1 MNSKIKGIFN
11 NIVAHWKTPAPGRYV
26 SYKELSAYS
35 VGGMGVQFIMAM
47 SYSVAMSASCW
58 LTGSVYG
65 IKPLD
70 MALIINI
77 ATIFNLIMTPLKGY
91 LIDYS
96 NSKAGKSRPWIF
108 WLGPPSAILII
119 LSAFI
124 PKSWGYTAIVAI
136 IGTIFILMN
145 FITQFY
151 LAMYTQLAQLISPN
165 TNERAAVISVSSII
179 YSLAPTIT
187 GAVLPLIASG
197 FDDGLRDVNVYRIA
211 FPVFCLIGLAMSY
224 ICYFGT
230 KEKIV
235 ISKVEKEKIKF
246 VEGFTKIMKNK
257 YFWINN
263 VNTMVIVIRG
273 GATTIV
279 NWLWVYMLQNDAV
292 SAGLITLMG
301 TASLIGMTA
310 SPFLCKFIG
319 KKYTVI
325 LTNLIFLVASIA
337 MIFSVS
343 NFVLLFIIMY
353 VMNCSAA
360 VQIITAPA
368 MGAEALDY
376 QQWKTGDRLEGFS
389 QNFGIITGIVAIGTN
404 YIIPT
409 ILENLGLLQ
418 NYDVLFNPEYRDP
431 IFRALAIT
439 SIVGA
444 LLCCIPFLFWDMTE
458 KKHAQMIEDLK
469 KRAIEQDKNAGIEES
484 ADELEARLAG
494 ITVEELLKERER
506 TRINNELM
514 KNNSIENNDNENILN
529 DDCSLDDTSENYDE
543 VKEDNDEN

>member
-1 MNSKIKGIFN
+1 MNNKIKGIFN
-11 NIVAHWKTPAPGRYV
+11 NVVAHWKTPAPGRYV

-47 SYSVAMSASCW
+47 SYSVAMNASCW

-108 WLGPPSAILII
+108 WLGPPSAILVI

-124 PKSWGYTAIVAI
+124 PQSWGYTAIVAI

-165 TNERAAVISVSSII
+165 TNERAAVISISSIV

-197 FDDGLRDVNVYRIA
+197 FDDGLRDVAVYRIA

-235 ISKVEKEKIKF
+235 ISKQEVKKIKF
-246 VEGFTKIMKNK
+246 TEGFAKIMKNK

-263 VNTMVIVIRG
+263 VNTMVIVLRG

-279 NWLWVYMLQNDAV
+279 NWLWVYMLQNDAI

-310 SPFLCKFIG
+310 SPFLCKFLG

-325 LTNLIFLVASIA
+325 LTNLPFLVASVA

-353 VMNCSAA
+353 VMNSCAA
-360 VQIITAPA
+360 VQMITAPA

-389 QNFGIITGIVAIGTN
+389 QNFGIITGIIAIGTN
-404 YIIPT
+404 YIVPT

-418 NYDVLFNPEYRDP
+418 NYDVLFNPEIREP
-431 IFRALAIT
+431 IFRALAYT
-439 SIVGA
+439 SIAGA
-444 LLCCIPFLFWDMTE
+444 IACCIPFLFWDMTE

-469 KRAIEQDKNAGIEES
+469 QRALEQDKEAGIEES

-506 TRINNELM
+506 TILNKELM
-514 KNNSIENNDNENILN
+514 NSQSSENND
-529 DDCSLDDTSENYDE
+529 DSSLDNNSHNYDMDE
-543 VKEDNDEN
+543 EDNHEN